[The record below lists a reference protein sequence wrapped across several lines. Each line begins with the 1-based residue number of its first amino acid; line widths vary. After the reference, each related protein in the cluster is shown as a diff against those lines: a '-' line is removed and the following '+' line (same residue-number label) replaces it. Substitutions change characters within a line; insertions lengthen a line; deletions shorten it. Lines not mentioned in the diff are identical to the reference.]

1 MNKTWLNQLIYN
13 SGDIFLPKRI
23 KKILLIDLVG
33 SSKKTLYVSG
43 WSIIHLINGII
54 SGYIYLYFKWNRKLY
69 ILKLLIIHTIWE
81 LWQTIIGMA
90 KPYKLTGRSN
100 LIDSLLDTLFFM
112 LGAYII
118 REYFTTLG

>member
-1 MNKTWLNQLIYN
+1 MNKTWLKQLIYN
-13 SGDIFLPKRI
+13 SGDIFLPERV
-23 KKILLIDLVG
+23 KKILSIDFVG

-43 WSIIHLINGII
+43 WSIIHAINGII
-54 SGYIYLYFKWNRKLY
+54 AGYIYLYFKWNRKLY

-118 REYFTTLG
+118 REYFTSLG

>member
-1 MNKTWLNQLIYN
+1 MNKTWLKQLIYN
-13 SGDIFLPKRI
+13 SGDIFLPERV

-90 KPYKLTGRSN
+90 KPYKLTGHNN

>member
-1 MNKTWLNQLIYN
+1 MNKTWLKQLIYN
-13 SGDIFLPKRI
+13 SGDIFLPERV

-118 REYFTTLG
+118 REYFTSLG

>member
-1 MNKTWLNQLIYN
+1 MNKTWLKQLIYH
-13 SGDIFLPKRI
+13 SGDMFLPEKI
-23 KKILLIDLVG
+23 KKILSIDFIG
-33 SSKKTLYVSG
+33 SSKETLYVSG

-54 SGYIYLYFKWNRKLY
+54 AGYIYLYFKWNRKLY

-118 REYFTTLG
+118 REYFTILG

>member
-90 KPYKLTGRSN
+90 KPYKLTGHNN